1 MILMVQV
8 LVVDDNP
15 LFRAKIARI
24 LDNEELIEII
34 GYASNGQEAVTLS
47 KVLKPDVVLMD
58 LDMPVM
64 DGKSATSKIKNDNPE
79 IKVIILSM
87 FGKSD
92 ELNNCIR
99 AGASDYILKEE
110 SSLIPEK
117 ILANH
122 ML

>member
-1 MILMVQV
+1 MVQV

-64 DGKSATSKIKNDNPE
+64 DGKRATTKIKNINSE

-92 ELNNCIR
+92 ELNNCLK
-99 AGASDYILKEE
+99 AGASDYVLKEE